1 VRVNNAQLFVNKIV
15 GTQNVYTSEALQ
27 DFFRNMIIA
36 RLNSLL
42 GETVKSLLDL
52 PRQYDALSAA
62 AKSRIKDDFGQY
74 GVEIVDFLINA
85 ITAPEDVQK
94 AIDERT
100 GMGVIGN
107 MNQYMQFKAARAVE
121 DAAQNQGGAAGA
133 TAGLGIG
140 AGLGFAMPGMINQA
154 MQANAAQAAAPS
166 AGAAATAA
174 CPKCG
179 AKNAPAAKFCNDCG
193 APMTQTVSCPNCK
206 TQNPAGA
213 KFCGDCGTKLGA

>member
-1 VRVNNAQLFVNKIV
+1 
-15 GTQNVYTSEALQ
+15 
-27 DFFRNMIIA
+27 MILA
-36 RLNSLL
+36 RLNNLL

-52 PRQYDALSAA
+52 PKQYDALSAA
-62 AKSRIKDDFGQY
+62 VKSRIKDDFGQY
-74 GVEIVDFLINA
+74 GVEVVDFLINA

-154 MQANAAQAAAPS
+154 MQASAAQASAPA
-166 AGAAATAA
+166 AGAAATVA

-179 AKNAPAAKFCNDCG
+179 SKNTPTAKFCNDCG
-193 APMTQTVSCPNCK
+193 APMTQTTACPNCK
-206 TQNPAGA
+206 AQNPAGA
-213 KFCGDCGTKLGA
+213 KYCAECGTKLGA